1 MKGIERKVALVT
13 GASRGIGE
21 AVAKKLA
28 AEGAKVAVSS
38 RKIDAVQA
46 VADAIVA
53 DGGTAIAHA
62 AHNGRVEDVLA
73 LADAVEEQLGPIDIL
88 VNNAGTN
95 PVFGPAI
102 QADERL
108 WDSLFATNVKG
119 HFFLSQRVARGMVE
133 RGGGAI
139 VNVASVAAKAH
150 MFGLGL
156 YGVTKAA
163 LTMMSTVLAKEL
175 GPAGVRVNTVG
186 PGVIDT
192 QFSFMLVNTPEIREK
207 VLEQQALKRIGE
219 VDDVAEAVAFL
230 CSDAAR
236 HVTGHFLTIDGGML
250 TY

>member
-1 MKGIERKVALVT
+1 MKGIEGKVALVT

-21 AVAKKLA
+21 AVARKLA
-28 AEGAKVAVSS
+28 AEGAKVALSS
-38 RKIDAVQA
+38 RKIEALQG
-46 VADAIVA
+46 VADAIAA

-62 AHNGRVEDVLA
+62 AHNGRVEDLLA

-119 HFFLSQRVARGMVE
+119 HFFLSQRVAKGMVE

-192 QFSFMLVNTPEIREK
+192 KFSTMLVNTPEIREK

-219 VDDVAEAVAFL
+219 VDDVADAVAFL

-236 HVTGHFLTIDGGML
+236 HVTGHFLTVDGGML

>member
-1 MKGIERKVALVT
+1 MLGIEGKVALVT

-28 AEGAKVAVSS
+28 AEGARVAVSS
-38 RKIDAVQA
+38 RKIETLQG
-46 VADAIVA
+46 VADAINA

-73 LADAVEEQLGPIDIL
+73 LADAVEQQLGPIDIL

-119 HFFLSQRVARGMVE
+119 HFFLSQRVAKGMVE

-219 VDDVAEAVAFL
+219 VDDVADAVAFL

-236 HVTGHFLTIDGGML
+236 HVTGHFLTVDGGML

>member
-1 MKGIERKVALVT
+1 MKGIEGKVALVT

-21 AVAKKLA
+21 AVARKLA

-38 RKIDAVQA
+38 RKIETLQG
-46 VADAIVA
+46 VADAIEGA
-53 DGGTAIAHA
+53 GGTAFAHV

-73 LADAVEEQLGPIDIL
+73 LADAVEERLGPIDIL

-119 HFFLSQRVARGMVE
+119 HFFLSQRVAKGMVE

-192 QFSFMLVNTPEIREK
+192 QFSFMLVHTPEIREK

-230 CSDAAR
+230 CSDGAR
-236 HVTGHFLTIDGGML
+236 HVTGHFLTVDGGML

>member
-1 MKGIERKVALVT
+1 MQGIEGKVALVT

-21 AVAKKLA
+21 AVARKLA

-38 RKIDAVQA
+38 RKIEALQA
-46 VADAIVA
+46 VVDAITA
-53 DGGTAIAHA
+53 DGGTAMAHA

-73 LADAVEEQLGPIDIL
+73 LADAVEDQLGPIDIL

-108 WDSLFATNVKG
+108 WDSLFNTNVKG
-119 HFFLSQRVARGMVE
+119 HFFLSQRVAKGMVE
-133 RGGGAI
+133 RGGGNI
-139 VNVASVAAKAH
+139 VNMASVAAKAH

-163 LTMMSTVLAKEL
+163 LAMMTTVLAKEL
-175 GPAGVRVNTVG
+175 GPAGVRVNAVG

-219 VDDVAEAVAFL
+219 VDDVADAVAFL

-236 HVTGHFLTIDGGML
+236 HVTGHFLTVDGGML

>member
-1 MKGIERKVALVT
+1 MQGIEGKVALVT

-21 AVAKKLA
+21 AVARKLA
-28 AEGAKVAVSS
+28 VEGAKVAVSS
-38 RKIDAVQA
+38 RKIDAVQK
-46 VADAIVA
+46 VADAITA
-53 DGGTAIAHA
+53 DGGTAVAFA
-62 AHNGRVEDVLA
+62 AHNGRMEDVLA
-73 LADAVEEQLGPIDIL
+73 LADAVEESLGPIDIL

-108 WDSLFATNVKG
+108 WDSLFNTNLKG
-119 HFFLSQRVARGMVE
+119 HFFLTQKVAKGMVE
-133 RGGGAI
+133 RGGGSI
-139 VNVASVAAKAH
+139 VNMASVAAKAH

-156 YGVTKAA
+156 YGVTKSA
-163 LTMMSTVLAKEL
+163 LTMMGTVLAKEL

-192 QFSFMLVNTPEIREK
+192 QFSFMLVNTPEIRAK

-219 VDDVAEAVAFL
+219 VDDVADAVAFL

-236 HVTGHFLTIDGGML
+236 HVTGHFLTVDGGML
-250 TY
+250 GY